1 MDKVLIDKLTAF
13 ISSGEK
19 AAAGSDFDAW
29 RRRVSTF
36 LLTALGA
43 DEAKKFD
50 GLHATYTSESRALK
64 LGYLEGLI
72 AKAQATPDVPTAI
85 ITPPPSVVEPQTDA
99 RKVFLVHGHD
109 NEAKETAARFLEKLG
124 LEIIILHEQ
133 PNEGRTIIEKFE
145 NYSRDVA
152 YAVVLLTPDDVGN
165 AKDASSNLNRR
176 ARQNVIM
183 ELGYFMGKLGRDR
196 VCALY
201 KGNVELPSDY
211 QGVLYLDMED
221 SGWKAKVAQEL
232 VQSKVPIDVQA
243 LLTVLG

>member
-1 MDKVLIDKLTAF
+1 MRRGNRVAIN
-13 ISSGEK
+13 ISPLCGDDSVHILQ
-19 AAAGSDFDAW
+19 STN
-29 RRRVSTF
+29 RRTF
-36 LLTALGA
+36 
-43 DEAKKFD
+43 EAK
-50 GLHATYTSESRALK
+50 
-64 LGYLEGLI
+64 
-72 AKAQATPDVPTAI
+72 P
-85 ITPPPSVVEPQTDA
+85 
-99 RKVFLVHGHD
+99 
-109 NEAKETAARFLEKLG
+109 
-124 LEIIILHEQ
+124 
-133 PNEGRTIIEKFE
+133 
-145 NYSRDVA
+145 
-152 YAVVLLTPDDVGN
+152 LTPDDVGN
-165 AKDASSNLNRR
+165 AKDASSNFNRR